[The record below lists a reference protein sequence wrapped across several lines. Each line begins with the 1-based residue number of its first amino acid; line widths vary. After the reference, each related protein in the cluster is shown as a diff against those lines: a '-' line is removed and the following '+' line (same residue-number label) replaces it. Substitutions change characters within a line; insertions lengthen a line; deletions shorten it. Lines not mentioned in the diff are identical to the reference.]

1 MGKKKKDEDKV
12 ILAEAFLGF
21 RIQLKEKSMED
32 VMIEVRELE
41 DKNILWKDRN
51 EQLKREQQK
60 LIKALLK
67 QAKEQDKELEQREI
81 INKEQVDQCLR
92 EKWDLVKDQ
101 IHNIEVIEIEIND
114 VDEMIVERDTVKE
127 YWMNYKFI
135 GSKEHEKAIHL
146 LEKEIRDMAISFQE
160 MADHFQK
167 VLMFSKSKTNKL
179 TKNQMNEKKTIAT
192 EKAIGYMDQFSRQ
205 EVLENDWLNKEIKV
219 YRQEVAELV
228 AELHKI
234 EQYNVELMQD
244 LFDDQLK
251 NLNLCRSILT
261 TPETEDTDVL
271 VTQVEKLKH
280 KPAENKSSVS
290 RSESAILKVEQNSIL
305 MQSLCAMKDR
315 KPTQLGKSVSQNLS
329 YLLHQDEKAY
339 EYLQL
344 GPMEIKLLHV
354 EGRSAPL
361 HVFEPP
367 SKQGPKKS
375 ETLSYREVDEWP
387 ITNTMLREAISLN
400 K

>member
-1 MGKKKKDEDKV
+1 ALKRPKEQGALII
-12 ILAEAFLGF
+12 ILAFDIE
-21 RIQLKEKSMED
+21 IQLKEKSMED